1 MKKILKVQL
10 FILLVVVNS
19 YSHSLKEISLV
30 DYIEIVSH
38 TINKNI
44 YITDEVSAAKVSLF
58 LPINVSN
65 EILIENLKSSL
76 FGTGFTLRS
85 LKNSYIIEKEI
96 QKEYFTYQFK
106 NVDIED
112 IEDVFN
118 AYEDSYFAYMKGANA
133 VFYKADKYRNI
144 EIQNFLEMI
153 DIPKETATIKVNI
166 IRTDLDKL
174 FQFGTRSGKYDIDL
188 NDFSNYIFGIYG
200 TSTTLKGGG
209 LFNFKTSFDVLNK
222 NDVSKIEQSP
232 TLYLT
237 NGKNASVKYV
247 DNIPYLVSV
256 ASVQDGVS
264 TTQETTEYKDV
275 GIHLNINPKIN
286 NDEIFLN
293 FDLIVETLLT
303 NLNQKP
309 TTRKIQLNQSFKIKK
324 GEVVLLSGLSRTEIN
339 EVLQKVPLLGDIP
352 VLDFLFKYKEDVKQT
367 SVITVM
373 VEYL

>member
-1 MKKILKVQL
+1 MKKIPIVLL
-10 FILLVVVNS
+10 FIQLVVVNS
-19 YSHSLKEISLV
+19 YSHSLKEISLS
-30 DYIEIVSH
+30 DYVEIVAH

-58 LPINVSN
+58 LPINVSD

-112 IEDVFN
+112 IESVFN
-118 AYEDSYFAYMKGANA
+118 AYEGSTFAYLRGANA
-133 VFYKADKYRNI
+133 VFYKSDKYRNI

-174 FQFGTRSGKYDIDL
+174 FQFGTRAGKYDIDI

-200 TSTTLKGGG
+200 TSTTFKGGG

-286 NDEIFLN
+286 NDEIFLD

-324 GEVVLLSGLSRTEIN
+324 GEVVLLSGLSKTEIN